1 MARKVQWQYIYIV
14 RNENGEEI
22 AEVSTLEAALAM
34 VGDNPSGGDAGCLM
48 ELNNGVRHVRESQN
62 GSEESSRDANSSSS
76 GPHQEEPRPSA
87 EPVIRIP
94 RRRSSRRQRRTT
106 LKFTLGQVEEM
117 EKLFKETQYP
127 DALARKE
134 LAKTLNV
141 TEVKVK
147 TWFVHRRAEERKSER
162 RVVLQ
167 SIPPRIEKVLL
178 IIDRDDYP

>member
-34 VGDNPSGGDAGCLM
+34 
-48 ELNNGVRHVRESQN
+48 
-62 GSEESSRDANSSSS
+62 
-76 GPHQEEPRPSA
+76 EEPRPSA
-87 EPVIRIP
+87 ETVIRIP
-94 RRRSSRRQRRTT
+94 RRRSSRRRRRTT

-134 LAKTLNV
+134 LAQALNIP
-141 TEVKVK
+141 EVKVK
-147 TWFVHRRAEERKSER
+147 TWFVHRRAEERKSQR
-162 RVVLQ
+162 RVVVQ
-167 SIPPRIEKVLL
+167 STRPRIEKVLL
-178 IIDRDDYP
+178 IIDRNDYP

>member
-1 MARKVQWQYIYIV
+1 MARKVHWQYIYVV

-34 VGDNPSGGDAGCLM
+34 VGGNPSGGDAGCVM
-48 ELNNGVRHVRESQN
+48 ELNNGVRQVPESQN
-62 GSEESSRDANSSSS
+62 DSEESSRDPNASSLE
-76 GPHQEEPRPSA
+76 PHQEEPRPSA

-94 RRRSSRRQRRTT
+94 RRRSSRRRRRTT

-134 LAKTLNV
+134 LAQALTIP
-141 TEVKVK
+141 EVKVK
-147 TWFVHRRAEERKSER
+147 TWFNNKRAKQRASEKKVMLRSAPPGIQDHISMKDVEE
-162 RVVLQ
+162 
-167 SIPPRIEKVLL
+167 P
-178 IIDRDDYP
+178 